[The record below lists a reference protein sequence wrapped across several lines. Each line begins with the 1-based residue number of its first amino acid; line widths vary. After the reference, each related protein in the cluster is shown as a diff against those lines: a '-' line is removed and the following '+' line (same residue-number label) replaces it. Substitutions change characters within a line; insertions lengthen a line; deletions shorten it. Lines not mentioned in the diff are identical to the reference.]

1 MFHKDEKKDIK
12 KHLVEKKDQKK
23 RDVKKFKNT
32 TDEKIYFRSPERE
45 KKLCEEEPSKKYAKK
60 EQEDD
65 KEEKAKIY
73 MDKKM
78 IKKSTH
84 KKTEQKFL

>member
-1 MFHKDEKKDIK
+1 MKKGHQKTFSRKKGLEKK
-12 KHLVEKKDQKK
+12 
-23 RDVKKFKNT
+23 RCKKFKIPQMKKYIS
-32 TDEKIYFRSPERE
+32 EAQRE